1 MSPLDTQNASSAL
14 HAPWRVALVVLYV
27 MVLCALAITGS
38 MTWRMYCEGFG
49 CLGKGVAWFAWTL
62 GFGVT
67 LLLGWAARRAYRGAL
82 HAIVRY
88 LVALQLLAG
97 VALLIYWLQWQLA

>member
-1 MSPLDTQNASSAL
+1 MDTENASSAL
-14 HAPWRVALVVLYV
+14 RAPWRVALAVLYV
-27 MVLCALAITGS
+27 IVLCALAVTGS

-67 LLLGWAARRAYRGAL
+67 LLLGWTAHRTYRGAW
-82 HAIVRY
+82 HGIVSH
-88 LVALQLLAG
+88 LVVLQLLAG
-97 VALLIYWLQWQLA
+97 SALLVYWVQWRLA